1 VLLRRFVLL
10 LALASAACVSAP
22 QATRTGG
29 DACQRDEDCNGGAAC
44 GRLKL
49 CVLSYCAVDEVFRV
63 CPDGRYPDAGAARD

>member
-1 VLLRRFVLL
+1 MARRWILL
-10 LALASAACVSAP
+10 LALATAACVAAP
-22 QATRTGG
+22 EASRAGG
-29 DACQRDEDCNGGAAC
+29 VRCARDEECNAGATC